1 MNRGDQAFPRF
12 SDKREGCKDAT
23 AEPMNYRHA
32 YHAGNPADVVKHA
45 VLAFVIDYL
54 LRKDTPIRI
63 LDTHAGIGRYDLT
76 SDAAERTGEW
86 VEGIGRLWGRELPDA
101 LAALLDPYLD
111 AVARLNPDGRLRFYP
126 GSPEIARL
134 MARPIDAMTFCEL
147 HPEDH
152 RTLAAGTARDRRVKV
167 IELDGW
173 LAPKAFLPPK
183 EKRGLVLIDPPF
195 EQRGDY
201 DRLVEAL
208 ANGYRRWSTGVFLLW
223 YPIKDAQEVK
233 RFHRAIADLAI
244 PKCLAIEAT
253 WRIVDGER
261 LAGAGLVTVNA
272 PYTLAPVCR
281 AAGKSLWDVLGVP
294 AGRFSVTGD
303 AS

>member
-1 MNRGDQAFPRF
+1 
-12 SDKREGCKDAT
+12 
-23 AEPMNYRHA
+23 MNYRHA

-45 VLAFVIDYL
+45 VLAFIIDHL
-54 LRKDTPIRI
+54 LRKETPVRI
-63 LDTHAGIGRYDLT
+63 IDTHAGIGRYDLT

-86 VEGIGRLWGRELPDA
+86 VEGIGRLWGQGLPEP

-134 MARPIDAMTFCEL
+134 MTRPIDGMTLCEL
-147 HPEDH
+147 HPDDAA
-152 RTLAAGTARDRRVKV
+152 TLASVYAREKRAKV
-167 IELDGW
+167 IALDGW

-208 ANGYRRWSTGVFLLW
+208 ANGYRRWATGVFLLW
-223 YPIKDAQEVK
+223 YPIKDVGEVK
-233 RFHRAIADLAI
+233 RFHRAIAELAI
-244 PKCLAIEAT
+244 PKCLFIEAT

-261 LAGAGLVTVNA
+261 LSGAGLVTVNA

-294 AGRFSVTGD
+294 AGRLSVSD
-303 AS
+303 AAS

>member
-1 MNRGDQAFPRF
+1 
-12 SDKREGCKDAT
+12 
-23 AEPMNYRHA
+23 MNYRHA

-45 VLAFVIDYL
+45 VLAFILDHL
-54 LRKDTPIRI
+54 MKKDTPVRVI
-63 LDTHAGIGRYDLT
+63 DTHAGIGRYDLT

-86 VEGIGRLWGRELPDA
+86 VEGIGRLWGRDLPEP

-134 MARPIDAMTFCEL
+134 LTRPIDGLTLCEL
-147 HPEDH
+147 HAED
-152 RTLAAGTARDRRVKV
+152 AAILGGLFRSEARAKV
-167 IELDGW
+167 IDIDGW

-195 EQRGDY
+195 ERAGDY
-201 DRLVEAL
+201 DRLVDAL
-208 ANGYRRWSTGVFLLW
+208 ASGYRRFATGVFLLW
-223 YPIKDAQEVK
+223 YPVKDAAEVR
-233 RFHRAIADLAI
+233 RFHRMIADLAI
-244 PKCLAIEAT
+244 PKCLVIEAT
-253 WRIVDGER
+253 WRVVDGKR
-261 LAGAGLVTVNA
+261 LAGAGLVTINA

-294 AGRFSVTGD
+294 AGRLLVSGD